1 MMKQV
6 SPAYELRNI
15 RHGYGQEFVLDVPG
29 LTVEKG
35 ISLGLVGPN
44 GCGKSTLLRILAFLE
59 EPNAGEVRFDD
70 IPAGADSDY
79 ASLRKQVTLVLQ
91 EPYLL
96 KRSVFDNVAYG
107 LRVRGEKADIRK
119 RVFEALEWVGLEPQT
134 FAYRRWFELSGGEAQ
149 RVSVASRL
157 ILRPKVLLLDEPT
170 ASVDTR
176 SAALIQKAILDIRS
190 RWGTTLVIASH
201 DLTWLNGITDEVLRI
216 HGGRIVGSGIEN
228 VLAGPWIF
236 NGKDL
241 WTKEIGDTG
250 KIYATRPPHE
260 NAVAILHPEEIM
272 IATEEPSTISAQNIL
287 RGTITHMTT
296 SRQKDKVQVIVQTST
311 LSLTCSVTQYAIN
324 SLGLLPGK
332 DVFVVFKATS
342 LMWQ

>member
-1 MMKQV
+1 MTEAR
-6 SPAYELRNI
+6 SAYELRNI
-15 RHGYGQEFVLDVPG
+15 RHGYGQEFVLDVSE
-29 LTVEKG
+29 LTIGKG

-59 EPNAGEVRFDD
+59 EPNSGNILFEDRQ
-70 IPAGADSDY
+70 AGADY

-107 LRVRGEKADIRK
+107 LRVRGEKSALRK
-119 RVFEALEWVGLEPQT
+119 RVFEALEWVGLDPQT

-157 ILRPKVLLLDEPT
+157 ILQPKVLLLDEPT

-176 SAALIQKAILDIRS
+176 SSALIQKAILDIRS

-201 DLTWLNGITDEVLRI
+201 DLTWLGGITDEVLRI
-216 HGGRIVGSGIEN
+216 QGGRIVGSGVEN
-228 VLAGPWIF
+228 VLAGPWVF
-236 NGKDL
+236 DGKDL
-241 WTKEIGDTG
+241 WTKQIGDTG
-250 KIYATRPPHE
+250 RIFATRPPDE
-260 NAVAILHPEEIM
+260 NAVAILHPEDIM
-272 IATEEPSTISAQNIL
+272 IATEEPAALSAQNIL
-287 RGTITHMTT
+287 AGTITYMTT
-296 SRQKDKVQVIVQTST
+296 SRQKDKVQVTVQISS
-311 LSLTCSVTQYAIN
+311 LSLTCSVTHYAIK

-332 DVFVVFKATS
+332 DVFVIFKAVS

>member
-1 MMKQV
+1 MMQQTR
-6 SPAYELRNI
+6 PAYELRNI
-15 RHGYGQEFVLDVPG
+15 RHGYGQEFVLDVPE

-44 GCGKSTLLRILAFLE
+44 GCGKSTLLRLLAFLE
-59 EPNAGEVRFDD
+59 EPNSGDIRFEEMT
-70 IPAGADSDY
+70 AGADY

-107 LRVRGEKADIRK
+107 LRVRGEKEGIKK
-119 RVFEALEWVGLEPQT
+119 RVFEALEWVGLEPET

-176 SAALIQKAILDIRS
+176 SAALIQKAILDIRG

-201 DLTWLNGITDEVLRI
+201 DLTWLNGITDEILRI
-216 HGGRIVGSGIEN
+216 HSGRIVGSGVEN
-228 VLAGPWIF
+228 VLTGPWIF

-241 WTKEIGDTG
+241 WTKQMGDTAR
-250 KIYATRPPHE
+250 IFATRPPDE
-260 NAVAILHPEEIM
+260 NSVAILHPEDIM
-272 IATEEPSTISAQNIL
+272 IAIEEPASISAQNIL
-287 RGTITHMTT
+287 RGTITYMTT
-296 SRQKDKVQVIVQTST
+296 SRQKDKVQVMVQTST
-311 LSLTCSVTQYAIN
+311 LSLTCSITHYAVS

-332 DVFVVFKATS
+332 DVFVIFKAAS